1 MDGKRVCEG
10 WRHRNF
16 IVNVLPKS
24 TPLGVGHL
32 SQPGWVRGGP
42 MRRRGQNSTFRFLE
56 VVCLYKRNVRTKFY
70 RPPSPMTFTWP
81 HMRRGVGLE
90 EGEY

>member
-1 MDGKRVCEG
+1 
-10 WRHRNF
+10 
-16 IVNVLPKS
+16 
-24 TPLGVGHL
+24 
-32 SQPGWVRGGP
+32 

-56 VVCLYKRNVRTKFY
+56 IVCLYEQNVRTKFY